1 MRARRALPGGRLD
14 AQNAHRILLRGL
26 MIRAAATF
34 VAFFVAAAT
43 PALAQPYSSI
53 RNGDVVQLLYA
64 FRLN

>member
-1 MRARRALPGGRLD
+1 
-14 AQNAHRILLRGL
+14 